1 MSTSSNRNRLEYL
14 DWFRGLAA
22 VIMLQGHV
30 FDSFLRGDLRGGGAF
45 IYSQFIGGMPP
56 AIFLFL
62 TGVTLAFLMHSS
74 ERKGLDSG
82 ARLKKALRRA
92 GYLLAIAT
100 AFRIQMFLFAW
111 PASQASDLFKVDVLN
126 CMALTIA
133 VLAPL
138 ALFKTVERIRHAA
151 VLGLA
156 IAFAS
161 PIISQLDWSAVPA
174 PVRAYIVPDGR
185 YFGFFP
191 WASYLA
197 FGVSAGSLIKTI
209 PAESVERAMQWGVL
223 LGGALIGACMYCSN
237 LPFSIYPNAEY
248 WLNSPALPLTKLG
261 VTLIVLAFAYLWT
274 RHNEG
279 WSWVRQLGTTSL
291 LVYWVHIEL
300 IYGRW
305 LTSWKGALTVGQTV
319 AASATLILLMLIL
332 SFARTNRDRLAGW
345 LNELRW
351 RMSPRP
357 DTAGGD

>member
-1 MSTSSNRNRLEYL
+1 MDTSSNRNRLDYL

-22 VIMLQGHV
+22 AIMLQGHV
-30 FDSFLRGDLRGGGAF
+30 FDSFLRSDLRSGGAF

-74 ERKGLDSG
+74 ERKGLESG
-82 ARLKKALRRA
+82 ARVRKALRRA
-92 GYLLAIAT
+92 GYLLAIAA
-100 AFRIQMFLFAW
+100 AFRVQMFLFAW
-111 PASQASDLFKVDVLN
+111 PTSQAADLFKVDVLN

-133 VLAPL
+133 VLSPL
-138 ALFKTVERIRHAA
+138 ALFRTAERIRHAA

-161 PIISQLDWSAVPA
+161 PVISQLDWSAVPA
-174 PVRAYIVPDGR
+174 PIRAYIVPDYR

-223 LGGALIGACMYCSN
+223 LGGAVVGACAYCAN
-237 LPFSIYPNAEY
+237 LPFSIYPNSDY

-261 VTLIVLAFAYLWT
+261 VCLIIVAFAYLWT
-274 RHNEG
+274 RHTPG

-305 LTSWKGALTVGQTV
+305 LSSWKTALTVGQTV
-319 AASATLILLMLIL
+319 SASVALILLMVML
-332 SFARTNRDRLAGW
+332 SYGRANWDRITGSFR
-345 LNELRW
+345 ELRW

-357 DTAGGD
+357 DAASGD

>member
-1 MSTSSNRNRLEYL
+1 MSSNRNRLEYL

-22 VIMLQGHV
+22 AIMLQGHV

-74 ERKGLDSG
+74 ERKGLEG
-82 ARLKKALRRA
+82 AARVRKSLRRA
-92 GYLLAIAT
+92 GYLLAIAV
-100 AFRIQMFLFAW
+100 AFRIQMFVFGW
-111 PASQASDLFKVDVLN
+111 PGSQWTDLFKVDVLN
-126 CMALTIA
+126 CMALTTV
-133 VLAPL
+133 VLAPM
-138 ALFKTVERIRHAA
+138 ALFRTAERVRHAA

-161 PIISQLDWSAVPA
+161 PVISQLDWSAVPA
-174 PVRAYIVPDGR
+174 PIRAYIVPDAR
-185 YFGFFP
+185 YFAFFP

-197 FGVSAGSLIKTI
+197 FGVSAGSLLKTI

-223 LGGALIGACMYCSN
+223 LGGAVVGACMYCAN
-237 LPFSIYPNAEY
+237 LPFSIYTNADY

-261 VTLIVLAFAYLWT
+261 VTLILVAFAYLWT
-274 RHNEG
+274 RHTEG
-279 WSWVRQLGTTSL
+279 WSWLRQLGTTSL

-305 LTSWKGALTVGQTV
+305 LASWKGALTVGQTV
-319 AASATLILLMLIL
+319 AASAALILLMVLL
-332 SFARTNRDRLAGW
+332 SAAKTNRDRLGAW
-345 LNELRW
+345 FSDLRW
-351 RMSPRP
+351 RMTPRP
-357 DTAGGD
+357 DAAGGD